1 MICHFSAY
9 KRTTYNR
16 TWAPIMN
23 SIAKDMA
30 RRGYTLTKDPQLMW
44 WREPDSLNI
53 TTGTVEE
60 SDIVIYTDFTKDHF
74 QKPGLYVGL
83 SGPEPGS
90 FTIDNVGVW
99 PHLEQTYIDITYL
112 KRDVMLSVT
121 DSNHYWNEYLSLFK
135 ESKTNHFNNP
145 DLNPGTNSPSPGE
158 LEKDFVLCLIDGNYT
173 DPWDESRWERWKVI
187 INNLL
192 GKNIPVVVKYDPR
205 FLLTSEGKVDPNKLE
220 AQKGVLENLG
230 QHVKVFTGLESLHD
244 IVPQA
249 RAVIVEDTNFT
260 LEPLM
265 YLKPILVLGK
275 NPYSHICAK
284 EIVHEHQIIDALENL
299 QWFDKNTVYAWLKWY
314 CTQWICYSDKE
325 ESLQAR
331 LDDLLQ

>member
-112 KRDVMLSVT
+112 KRDVMLSVV
-121 DSNHYWNEYLSLFK
+121 DS
-135 ESKTNHFNNP
+135 
-145 DLNPGTNSPSPGE
+145 
-158 LEKDFVLCLIDGNYT
+158 DG
-173 DPWDESRWERWKVI
+173 
-187 INNLL
+187 
-192 GKNIPVVVKYDPR
+192 
-205 FLLTSEGKVDPNKLE
+205 
-220 AQKGVLENLG
+220 
-230 QHVKVFTGLESLHD
+230 HD
-244 IVPQA
+244 A
-249 RAVIVEDTNFT
+249 
-260 LEPLM
+260 
-265 YLKPILVLGK
+265 G
-275 NPYSHICAK
+275 
-284 EIVHEHQIIDALENL
+284 
-299 QWFDKNTVYAWLKWY
+299 
-314 CTQWICYSDKE
+314 
-325 ESLQAR
+325 
-331 LDDLLQ
+331 